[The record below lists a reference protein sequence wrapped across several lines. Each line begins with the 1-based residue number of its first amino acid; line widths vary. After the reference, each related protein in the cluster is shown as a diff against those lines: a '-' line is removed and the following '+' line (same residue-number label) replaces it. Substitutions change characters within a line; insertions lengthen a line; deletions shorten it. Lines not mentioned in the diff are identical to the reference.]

1 MMRSGRLLAEDS
13 PQNLLAVH
21 EMTTLEDVFLKLCI
35 KDVEQSPEEQSK
47 GTSYRAIKD
56 DENIPKNNNSMSRR
70 LKIKKKIGKTCNVQI
85 PSARRTC
92 SLIHKNF
99 LQLLRNFG

>member
-35 KDVEQSPEEQSK
+35 KDVEESSIEESK
-47 GTSYRAIKD
+47 GTSYHAIKD
-56 DENIPKNNNSMSRR
+56 DENSPKNHNSTPKS
-70 LKIKKKIGKTCNVQI
+70 LEIKKKDKKYCNVRI
-85 PSARRTC
+85 PSARRTR
-92 SLIHKNF
+92 SLVHKNF
-99 LQLLRNFG
+99 LQLFRNIG

>member
-21 EMTTLEDVFLKLCI
+21 EMATLEDVFLNLCI
-35 KDVEQSPEEQSK
+35 KDVEESSKEELKRNSC
-47 GTSYRAIKD
+47 RAIKD
-56 DENIPKNNNSMSRR
+56 DENSPNNQNSTPKR
-70 LKIKKKIGKTCNVQI
+70 LEIKKKDKKYCNVRI
-85 PSARRTC
+85 PSARRTR

-99 LQLLRNFG
+99 LQLFRNIG